1 MVYIIDIYLTLTDA
15 AGNSQYAF
23 LVQADTKGIA
33 VHRMYKYLS
42 DSINFRQENIDRVNI
57 QLLKFGKS
65 NVVEM
70 KQ

>member
-1 MVYIIDIYLTLTDA
+1 MIYIIDVYLSLTDA

-33 VHRMYKYLS
+33 VHRLYKYL
-42 DSINFRQENIDRVNI
+42 DSINFQQDSIDRVSVL
-57 QLLKFGKS
+57 LLKFDGL

>member
-1 MVYIIDIYLTLTDA
+1 MIYIMDVYLLLTDA

-33 VHRMYKYLS
+33 VHRLHKYL
-42 DSINFRQENIDRVNI
+42 DSINFSQYSIDRVNVE
-57 QLLKFGKS
+57 LLKFDES
-65 NVVEM
+65 NVAEM

>member
-1 MVYIIDIYLTLTDA
+1 MIYVIDVYLSLTNA

-33 VHRMYKYLS
+33 VHRLYKYL

-57 QLLKFGKS
+57 QLLKFDGS

>member
-1 MVYIIDIYLTLTDA
+1 MIYVMDVYLLLTDA

-33 VHRMYKYLS
+33 VHRIYKYL
-42 DSINFRQENIDRVNI
+42 DSINFRQENRDRVNI
-57 QLLKFGKS
+57 QLLKFDGS